1 MTKFVSCSRIKVDYV
16 SCMISKDVC
25 IQFTSYNIYKAFLS
39 IGINKRVQSAPSSHD
54 HHHIGA
60 LIKKGSA
67 LKIKK

>member
-1 MTKFVSCSRIKVDYV
+1 MTSE
-16 SCMISKDVC
+16 DVY
-25 IQFTSYNIYKAFLS
+25 IQFTGYNIYKAFFS
-39 IGINKRVQSAPSSHD
+39 IGATNKRVQSPASSHD